1 MLAVNHGRAD
11 LCVDDSRIIV
21 ATFKHRSPGAAAAAV
36 MLALYGQAALAQ
48 QTAALAAANA
58 EEPTQL
64 EEIVITAQKRTER
77 LEDVPV
83 AASVLSADMLATDNV
98 SDISDINKLV
108 PSVQVNGTIN
118 GRVPMGIRGI
128 SSVSNEGTVGI
139 SSGVAVLVD
148 GVPVPSDS
156 YDGNDIQ
163 DVQNVEVLKGPQAT
177 LGGRTAASGV
187 INMVTRGP
195 TDSLAGNVSTTVT
208 DDGEYRVNAFLSG
221 QLSDKVQA
229 SLAVYKTSI
238 QYPITNLAGG
248 DKTTQDVDGYR
259 AKFKFLLNDNF
270 DVMVM
275 AHQGEDRSR
284 GFNFV
289 YVYVPPGASLI
300 GSSQAAALPGITP
313 SWNNLDYK
321 SPVMTAGAVHYDD
334 DASVIVDYRFGNG
347 STLTST
353 TAYQREKQQQV
364 QDIFAVDV
372 YYWNVL
378 TPNGPPFGG
387 PFYNTQSQNE
397 TVTQASEEIKLASA
411 VDLPVNYLLG
421 VFFSNTKVDELYIR
435 ALPPAGYDVRP
446 IPVTATYDVYGRS
459 TWKIEPSTSVVT
471 GLRFNHDV
479 LKYNYTE
486 TTNVVSFPNAIYGP
500 LFSSGSSSSNALVGD
515 VSLQQKFTSNSMA
528 YFTYARG
535 YSPEAYN
542 TSAVL
547 YPSPANPRAAIP
559 LQPVGQEHINH
570 FELGS
575 KGTYLDRTLTL
586 NADVFDTIYQNYQI
600 QTYSAV
606 ANVLTPPLI
615 LTSAGKAETR
625 GLEFDTQWAASRHTR
640 LNFSAAYID
649 AVFKDYK
656 NAPCWGQPGGISQ
669 TSAQGCVP
677 ETVNGVTQG
686 VQNVDGKTMPNS
698 PKFKAVLGA
707 EQRVPLG
714 SLPYELVLGGDYTYR
729 TSAQMLLDQN
739 PWALQASVGILNL
752 RAGLQS
758 QDGRYA
764 ATAFVNNVAD
774 KVYYVDVEDF
784 WTGPWGGPAVIGQPA
799 RDAHRYAGVRL
810 SASF

>member
-1 MLAVNHGRAD
+1 MLAIHHGCDR
-11 LCVDDSRIIV
+11 LCVTV
-21 ATFKHRSPGAAAAAV
+21 ATCKYRVLGAAAVAV
-36 MLALYGQAALAQ
+36 MLALYGRAGLAQ
-48 QTAALAAANA
+48 QTAASASASPAP
-58 EEPTQL
+58 EEPAQL

-83 AASVLSADMLATDNV
+83 AASVLSADMLATNNV

-118 GRVPMGIRGI
+118 GRVPMGVRGV

-163 DVQNVEVLKGPQAT
+163 DVQNIEVLKGPQAT

-195 TDSLAGNVSTTVT
+195 STTLVGDVSTTVT
-208 DDGEYRVNAFLSG
+208 DDGEMRVNAFLSG
-221 QLSDKVQA
+221 PLSDKVQA
-229 SLAVYKTSI
+229 SLAVYKTTL
-238 QYPITNLAGG
+238 QYPITNLASG
-248 DKTTQDVDGYR
+248 DKTTQDIDGYR
-259 AKFKFLLNDNF
+259 AKFKFLLNENF
-270 DVMVM
+270 DMTVM
-275 AHQGEDRSR
+275 AHQAEDRSR

-300 GSSQAAALPGITP
+300 GSSQAVALPGITP
-313 SWNNLDYK
+313 SWNNLNYK
-321 SPVMTAGAVHYDD
+321 SPVTTAGAVHYDD
-334 DASVIVDYRFGNG
+334 DASVILDYRFANG

-353 TAYQREKQQQV
+353 TAYQREKVQQV

-378 TPNGPPFGG
+378 TPNGPPFGP

-397 TVTQASEEIKLASA
+397 TITQASEEIKLASS
-411 VDLPVNYLLG
+411 VDLPVSYLLG
-421 VFFSNTKVDELYIR
+421 AFVSNTKVDELYIR
-435 ALPPAGYDVRP
+435 ALPPAGYNVRP

-459 TWKIEPSTSVVT
+459 TWKIEPSTSVT
-471 GLRFNHDV
+471 AGLRFNRDA
-479 LKYNYTE
+479 LRYNYTE
-486 TTNVVSFPNAIYGP
+486 TTNVVTFPTAIYGP

-515 VSLQQKFTSNSMA
+515 VSLQQKFTDNSMA

-547 YPSPANPRAAIP
+547 YPSPTNPSAAIP

-575 KGTYLDRTLTL
+575 KGTYLDHTLTL
-586 NADVFDTIYQNYQI
+586 NLDVFDTIYQNYQI

-625 GLEFDTQWAASRHTR
+625 GVEFDTRWAAARNTR
-640 LNFSAAYID
+640 FNFSAAYID
-649 AVFKDYK
+649 AVFKNYP
-656 NAPCWGQPGGISQ
+656 NAPCWGQPGGIAQ
-669 TSAQGCVP
+669 TAAEGCVP

-698 PKFKAVLGA
+698 PKFKANLGA

-714 SLPYELVLGGDYTYR
+714 GIPYELLLGGDYTYR

-739 PWALQASVGILNL
+739 PWAVQGSVGILNL

-758 QDGRYA
+758 QDGKLSL
-764 ATAFVNNVAD
+764 TAFVNNVAN